1 MPFDEAIFGSG
12 IYSPREAARLVG
24 GSAQEV
30 LRWTRGSGPTDP
42 LWRAHY
48 QFLDDSSELSFLDLV
63 EVRVVKALR
72 RSGVSLQ
79 AIRFALD
86 LAENRFEVARPLATR
101 RFRLLG
107 GDILMDALEN
117 DGELVSLSKKN
128 PGQKVFAEIVKQSLN
143 DLEYDNDYV
152 ARWRPSTAK
161 HVVIDPKRLFGAP
174 ILDEFG
180 ISTHTLYHEYLE
192 FKDARYLASIYEVPL
207 RYVNDAIKF
216 EQLLDFAQEM
226 NGKSSF

>member
-1 MPFDEAIFGSG
+1 MPFDEVIFGAG

-24 GSAQEV
+24 GSAQEI

-48 QFLDDSSELSFLDLV
+48 QFLDDTTELSFIDLI

-79 AIRFALD
+79 AIRYARD
-86 LAENRFEVARPLATR
+86 LAEIRFEVTRPLATR
-101 RFRLLG
+101 RFKLLG

-128 PGQKVFAEIVKQSLN
+128 PGQKVFSEIVKQSLN
-143 DLEYDNDYV
+143 DLEYEDNYV
-152 ARWRPSTAK
+152 ARWRPSAAK

-174 ILDEFG
+174 VLDDFG
-180 ISTHTLYHEYLE
+180 LSTQTVFRDFLE
-192 FKDARYLASIYEVPL
+192 FQDARYLSRIYEIPL
-207 RYVNDAIKF
+207 RYINDAIKF
-216 EQLLDFAQEM
+216 EQQLDDLQDV
-226 NGKSSF
+226 NGKNSL